1 MAKLIAVCG
10 APASGKT
17 TFSLKL
23 AMEINS
29 LEPDKESNTV
39 FLSPDLNVP
48 SMSLIY
54 PRCKKEELYSL
65 GPVIDRTDIYRDDL
79 LKSMNGV
86 KTLSNFGM
94 LGFVCGENRYSY
106 PSPTEDKV
114 MELLSWCK
122 KLAKTTVV
130 DCCSGDDLIS
140 RLAIANAEVI
150 VQLIS
155 PDIKSA
161 AYYSSCGEL
170 PEELTVRR
178 IKLLNMTDANRYAPV
193 AEITAQMKGV
203 DYTLPHS
210 EALKQQMLTGTL
222 TERLNDNSYR
232 KVVKAIAQAVM

>member
-29 LEPDKESNTV
+29 LEPDKEGGTV
-39 FLSPDLNVP
+39 FLSPDLVVP

-94 LGFVCGENRYSY
+94 LGFV
-106 PSPTEDKV
+106 
-114 MELLSWCK
+114 
-122 KLAKTTVV
+122 
-130 DCCSGDDLIS
+130 
-140 RLAIANAEVI
+140 
-150 VQLIS
+150 
-155 PDIKSA
+155 
-161 AYYSSCGEL
+161 CGEL